1 MILNYF
7 DQNIFFT
14 FVMQNYWILE
24 TFRECKNTTRSFILI
39 QLTEVSHQIANPNR
53 KLPCTKISN
62 KYIAIFRPL
71 PEVSGVRNRTGAR
84 LEPRKPKKRRTLVVR
99 FTSFAFSLSWPSVVP
114 SLAPTSDPNLSSI
127 PRTWEYASGNLR
139 TWSLPRLQLV

>member
-1 MILNYF
+1 
-7 DQNIFFT
+7 
-14 FVMQNYWILE
+14 MQNYWILE

-53 KLPCTKISN
+53 KLSCTKISN

-71 PEVSGVRNRTGAR
+71 PEVCGVRNRTGAR

-127 PRTWEYASGNLR
+127 PRTWEHASGDLR

>member
-1 MILNYF
+1 MLILYIYIYSVGQELAMILNNV

-53 KLPCTKISN
+53 KLSCTKISN
-62 KYIAIFRPL
+62 SNFQ
-71 PEVSGVRNRTGAR
+71 
-84 LEPRKPKKRRTLVVR
+84 
-99 FTSFAFSLSWPSVVP
+99 TSP
-114 SLAPTSDPNLSSI
+114 
-127 PRTWEYASGNLR
+127 
-139 TWSLPRLQLV
+139 